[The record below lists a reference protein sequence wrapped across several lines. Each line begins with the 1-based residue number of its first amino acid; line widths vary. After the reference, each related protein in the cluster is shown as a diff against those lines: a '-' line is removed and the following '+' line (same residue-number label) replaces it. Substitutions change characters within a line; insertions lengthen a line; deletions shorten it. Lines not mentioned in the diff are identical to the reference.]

1 MHGKEGKQVI
11 FWGVSTIRVY
21 TGYYGSCLVFL
32 IFIGG
37 KKDEKIEKKI
47 LIKSSVK
54 ALLLEVLP
62 HLHHSSFQIGN

>member
-1 MHGKEGKQVI
+1 MGH
-11 FWGVSTIRVY
+11 R
-21 TGYYGSCLVFL
+21 SCLVFL

-37 KKDEKIEKKI
+37 KKDEKIEKKM